1 MKTLTVIL
9 ASMLLLISGFMSGY
23 GFRQPEIIEVIK
35 VAERVVI
42 VDRWHEPEA
51 PELIIVETVRYEPLP
66 REYVEA
72 AIAGVEQAKLSHQ
85 LYMDRNPDLTEGVIA
100 FHQKTM
106 DKYDVSLV
114 ALESL
119 LIE

>member
-9 ASMLLLISGFMSGY
+9 ASILLIVSGFMSGY
-23 GFRQPEIIEVIK
+23 GFRQPEIIEVIRI
-35 VAERVVI
+35 EQVV
-42 VDRWHEPEA
+42 VDRWLEPEI
-51 PELIIVETVRYEPLP
+51 IIVETVRYEPLP

-72 AIAGVEQAKLSHQ
+72 AIAGIEQAKLSHL
-85 LYMDRNPDLTEGVIA
+85 LYLERNPDLTEGSIA

-106 DKYDVSLV
+106 DKYDVSLL

-119 LIE
+119 LID